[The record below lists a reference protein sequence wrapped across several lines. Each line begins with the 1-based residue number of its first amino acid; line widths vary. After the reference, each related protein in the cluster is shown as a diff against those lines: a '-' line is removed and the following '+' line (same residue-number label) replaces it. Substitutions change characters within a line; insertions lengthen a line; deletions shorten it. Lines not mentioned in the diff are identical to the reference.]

1 MASQVKLPSVPNP
14 KQSEASDYWARK
26 GHPMLFQV
34 LDPATGESLYQVLLA
49 LHVNPSTLETKM
61 AKSKTVTM
69 TYGGYVEFQWPDE
82 LDSLSA
88 QASTGA
94 FISPGAGL
102 AAGFDSSTGLPS
114 GSHQTQAWERQ
125 EDLLELFRSNG
136 SVYNNVGQPLIRG
149 KVLCMFDRGVFVGLF
164 TTFEVNQD
172 DTHSFSFEL
181 SWEFKIESCIY
192 TLPSNG

>member
-1 MASQVKLPSVPNP
+1 MASRVQLPSVPNP
-14 KQSEASDYWARK
+14 KQSEESDYWARK

-34 LDPATGESLYQVLLA
+34 LDPATGEPLYPVLLA
-49 LHVNPSTLETKM
+49 LHVNPHTLETKM

-94 FISPGAGL
+94 FLSPGAGL
-102 AAGFDSSTGLPS
+102 ASGFDNTTGLPS
-114 GSHQTQAWERQ
+114 GRHQTQGWERQ

-136 SVYNNVGQPLIRG
+136 SIYNSVGQPLIRG
-149 KVLCMFDRGVFVGLF
+149 KVMCIYDLGVYVGLF
-164 TTFEVNQD
+164 KTFEVNED
-172 DTHSFSFEL
+172 DTHPFIFEL
-181 SWEFKIESCIY
+181 SWEFAVESVIY
-192 TLPSNG
+192 SLPNG

>member
-1 MASQVKLPSVPNP
+1 MTSKVQLPSVPNP

-34 LDPATGESLYQVLLA
+34 LDPATGEPLYPVLLA
-49 LHVNPSTLETKM
+49 LHVNPHTLDTKM
-61 AKSKTVTM
+61 AKSKTVVM

-94 FISPGAGL
+94 FLSPGAGL

-149 KVLCMFDRGVFVGLF
+149 KVLCMYDLGIYIGLF
-164 TTFEVNQD
+164 KSFEVEQSD
-172 DTHSFSFEL
+172 DKPFQFSL
-181 SWEFKIESCIY
+181 SWEFAVESVIFS
-192 TLPSNG
+192 LPSNG